1 MKGLLWAV
9 QTCGK
14 SLKHWGTG
22 CSSLRSYNFH
32 HRWASFFLWF
42 SSFLFL
48 LSFRLFF
55 LHLCFLYGLFG
66 HSFFLSCFHSLP
78 FIFSLFC
85 FLIFFCCSLSL
96 SFFHIFCSLVF
107 FWFFFYTFLNPF
119 QGPIHSFC
127 SFSFVNC
134 YLHWFLLFNELSFI

>member
-48 LSFRLFF
+48 LSFFVLSSFMLPVWFVRSFILSFMLSFSSFHLFTFLFF
-55 LHLCFLYGLFG
+55 NLFLLFT
-66 HSFFLSCFHSLP
+66 FIV
-78 FIFSLFC
+78 IFSHFLFTR
-85 FLIFFCCSLSL
+85 FLLIL
-96 SFFHIFCSLVF
+96 
-107 FWFFFYTFLNPF
+107 FYTFLNPF
-119 QGPIHSFC
+119 QDPIHSFC